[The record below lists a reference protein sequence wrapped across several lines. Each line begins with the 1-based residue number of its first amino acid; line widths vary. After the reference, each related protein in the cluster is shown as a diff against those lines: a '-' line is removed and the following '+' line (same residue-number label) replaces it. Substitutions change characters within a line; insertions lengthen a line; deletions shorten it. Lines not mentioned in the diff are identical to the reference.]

1 MPRGRVTGPA
11 PGTSAAEDCAYCDC
25 TGRDIKVE
33 IPATPLEP
41 PDRSTPVL
49 SAFICVHQRPLWGF
63 GFRVG
68 PEEKHIW
75 LSLSGRSVQ
84 NRGARDCLRP
94 GSASPLARRGSPSGL
109 QYGYARILRLSLSFS
124 RLSTFV
130 PHAQVYMTA
139 GCATQKWRFP
149 QRDLRRRIAAPSV
162 LSAFIFVHLRPDML
176 FLRPNAKIETRYW
189 PQMHDERRWNE
200 PYGSWL

>member
-130 PHAQVYMTA
+130 PRAQVYT
-139 GCATQKWRFP
+139 W
-149 QRDLRRRIAAPSV
+149 
-162 LSAFIFVHLRPDML
+162 LSAPVWLLLRWPLYARTHFEKPPDPRRHPRHFRLRPHRGHARDVAS
-176 FLRPNAKIETRYW
+176 RTW
-189 PQMHDERRWNE
+189 PR
-200 PYGSWL
+200 